1 MLPRNEEAISASL
14 ESLIKD
20 KYQVYKLSVA
30 TDKKTAR
37 MTGGNYRSVFKG
49 RGMDFDEVREYK
61 EGDDVRLVDWR
72 VTARQGKTF
81 TKVFR
86 EEKERHIYFMLDL
99 RSSMRF
105 GTKQAFKSVIAAH
118 ITALLAWSFAEKGD
132 KIGGLLLSD
141 KAMQSFRPSRLQRS
155 LMRFLNEISVK
166 TREKHDLKPI
176 EEEISLQTACWKLRH
191 FCKSGNIV
199 FFISDFSD
207 LTEETL
213 KCFASFAKSNEVIL
227 INVYDE
233 LEGTCPPPNVYSV
246 TNGNETLSLNMR
258 NPQVQKAYIN
268 YFKQRYET
276 LKDFATKYGLHYIPV
291 STGMNYIDVV
301 ANALR
306 RKSK

>member
-1 MLPRNEEAISASL
+1 MLLKNEEAISASL
-14 ESLIKD
+14 ESLIRD
-20 KYQVYKLSVA
+20 KYQVYKLFVSNH
-30 TDKKTAR
+30 KKTSR
-37 MTGGNYRSVFKG
+37 TTNGNYRSVFKG

-72 VTARQGKTF
+72 VTARQGSTF
-81 TKVFR
+81 TKVYR
-86 EEKERHIYFMLDL
+86 EEKERHVYFMLDL

-105 GTKQAFKSVIAAH
+105 ATKQAFKSVIAAH
-118 ITALLAWSFAEKGD
+118 ITALLAWSFEDKGD

-141 KAMQSFRPSRLQRS
+141 KEMQSFRPSGLQRS
-155 LMRFLNEISVK
+155 LMRFFNEISLK
-166 TREKHDLKPI
+166 TSEKNVLKPI
-176 EEEISLQTACWKLRH
+176 EQEISLQAACWKLRH

-207 LTEETL
+207 LTEDTS

-233 LEGTCPPPNVYSV
+233 LEGTCPPPNIYSV
-246 TNGNETLSLNMR
+246 TNGDETLALNMR
-258 NPQVQKAYIN
+258 SQQLQKAYVN
-268 YFKQRYET
+268 YFKKRYDT
-276 LKDFATKYGLHYIPV
+276 LKDFSTRYGIHYIPV
-291 STGMNYIDVV
+291 STAMNYIDVV